1 MPEAHSLYSASR
13 FEADMLCPGR
23 RTMEAG
29 KPDSSSIYA
38 ARGTVAHIVLEAAL
52 KDGFEPSSF
61 IGQQFKQDGFDI
73 EFDDALCENVDIAVA
88 NIRQTTAGA
97 DIFEAESRVNYASW
111 LNVPEA
117 DAWGTA
123 DVKALVGSTL
133 HVDDFKNGHNPV
145 PADCAQLKLYGLG
158 ALTEYDDLAE
168 ITDVQLTIHQPEV
181 SNQPILHSMPVQE
194 LKDWGIEVAR
204 PAVVQ
209 MQKAA
214 ERHGKISQAEWE
226 AAFLSAG
233 EKQCKYCKARA
244 TCATARAD
252 ALETIGVNNPASAA
266 EFADTVELPDPKSI
280 AAFDGEDGW
289 LSAIMDKAD
298 MIEDWLKAVRAEV
311 ERRLLAGSEVPG
323 WKVVQGK
330 RGNRA
335 WRDAAEAEAML
346 KTMRLKVEEM
356 YQLKLITPTA
366 AEKLAPKPLKKGQKP
381 AADAPKTPIGARQ
394 WVKLQELITQADGK
408 EHVAPAS
415 DPRPAIAVKAMAEQF
430 EDVGENADDIA

>member
-1 MPEAHSLYSASR
+1 
-13 FEADMLCPGR
+13 
-23 RTMEAG
+23 MEAG

-38 ARGTVAHIVLEAAL
+38 ARGTVAHSVLEAAL
-52 KDGFEPSSF
+52 RDGFEPSSF
-61 IGQQFKQDGFDI
+61 IGQKFKQDGFDI
-73 EFDDALCENVDIAVA
+73 EFDEALCGNVDIAVG
-88 NIRQTTAGA
+88 NIRNTTAGA
-97 DIFEAESRVNYASW
+97 SILEAESRVNYATW

-123 DVKALVGSTL
+123 DVKAVVGTTL

-158 ALTEYDDLAE
+158 ALTEYDDIAD
-168 ITDVQLTIHQPEV
+168 ITDVLLSIHQPEV
-181 SNQPILHSMPVQE
+181 SNLPIVHSMPVQE
-194 LKDWGIEVAR
+194 LKDWGVNVAR

-214 ERHGKISQAEWE
+214 ERHGKISQGEWE

-244 TCATARAD
+244 TCATARNA
-252 ALETIGVNNPASAA
+252 ALEPVFDVLPATAA
-266 EFADTVELPDPKSI
+266 EFAEESAPHLVVASAAPD
-280 AAFDGEDGW
+280 EW
-289 LSAIMDKAD
+289 LSAVMDKAD

-311 ERRLLAGSEVPG
+311 ERRLLAGSEVAG

-335 WRDAAEAEAML
+335 WRDPAEAEAML
-346 KTMRLKVEEM
+346 KTMRLKTEEM

-366 AEKLAPKPLKKGQKP
+366 AEKLAPKPLKKGAKP
-381 AADAPKTPIGARQ
+381 VADAPKTPIGARQ
-394 WVKLQELITQADGK
+394 WAKLQELITQADGNP
-408 EHVAPAS
+408 HVAPAA
-415 DPRPAIAVKAMAEQF
+415 DPRPAIAVKAMADQF
-430 EDVGENADDIA
+430 EDASDDMSDIA